1 MEKYKFYQMT
11 SSEYE
16 HDPLFENKG
25 FQMFG
30 NAACYGSPV
39 LFVTDRYRY
48 VITDPIR
55 MLRDGELK

>member
-1 MEKYKFYQMT
+1 MEKYKFHQMT
-11 SSEYE
+11 SSEYD
-16 HDPLFENKG
+16 HDPLFENKE

-55 MLRDGELK
+55 ML